1 MRNNLL
7 YLLLLSLSVIY
18 YFLFFVL
25 DIKITDLISGDKFT
39 NLYNKL
45 KIEYFNYNPIPQKEI
60 LQIQYPPLKPQYL
73 ADSNDYTRPELLNMS
88 LMENNKESQ
97 LMAAN
102 ENLDDLMGPA
112 DITDQKTNISEF
124 VKLNQ
129 NLLYDTN
136 RHNVHMGKDPE
147 EWNLKGTQMFNKIL
161 NDSSNNIEAFETNNS
176 ILNFI

>member
-1 MRNNLL
+1 
-7 YLLLLSLSVIY
+7 
-18 YFLFFVL
+18 
-25 DIKITDLISGDKFT
+25 
-39 NLYNKL
+39 
-45 KIEYFNYNPIPQKEI
+45 
-60 LQIQYPPLKPQYL
+60 
-73 ADSNDYTRPELLNMS
+73 
-88 LMENNKESQ
+88 
-97 LMAAN
+97 
-102 ENLDDLMGPA
+102 MGPA

-161 NDSSNNIEAFETNNS
+161 NDTSNNIEAFETNNS